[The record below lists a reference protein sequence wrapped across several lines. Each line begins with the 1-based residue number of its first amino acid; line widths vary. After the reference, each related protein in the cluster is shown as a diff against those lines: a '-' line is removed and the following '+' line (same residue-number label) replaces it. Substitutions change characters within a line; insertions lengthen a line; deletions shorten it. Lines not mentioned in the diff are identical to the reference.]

1 MAERYFANKV
11 KLDAVTAYVEY
22 LKDTLLIVQTDM
34 VFTPIG
40 IGSQPYVIISYF
52 NDVPTLTAGAGTLSY
67 EAGSATPEY
76 VTASNTSTFVTVADG
91 DSSTGYTLVA
101 DSSAEDMD
109 TVGTF
114 PVLFTVTDA
123 AGNVSDTL
131 TVTFTITADI
141 TNPVIADAETLVVT
155 YVTGDAVP
163 ATWLT
168 GITASDNLDGDVTS
182 SIVVTDTAVD
192 MVTVGTFAIL
202 YNVDD
207 TAGNSAT
214 QLSKTITITAS

>member
-1 MAERYFANKV
+1 MAERYFARKA
-11 KLDAVTAYVEY
+11 KLADVTSQVEY
-22 LKDTLLIVQTDM
+22 IRDTLLVVKGDM

-40 IGSQPYVIISYF
+40 IGSQPYVIISYW
-52 NDVPTLTAGAGTLSY
+52 NDVPTLTDASGTVSY
-67 EAGSATPEY
+67 EAGSASPTY
-76 VTASNTSTFVTVADG
+76 VTNNTSTFVTIADG
-91 DSSTGYTLVA
+91 DSSTGYTLTA

-114 PVLFTVTDA
+114 DVIFTVVDA
-123 AGNVSDTL
+123 VGNTSDTL
-131 TVTFTITADI
+131 AITFTITADV
-141 TNPVIADAETLVVT
+141 TDPVIVDAETLVT
-155 YVTGDAVP
+155 SYVTGSDVP
-163 ATWLT
+163 STWLT
-168 GITASDNLDGDVTS
+168 GITATDNLDGDVTS

-202 YNVDD
+202 YDVDD